1 MRDITEEKKLE
12 VERAALLAAERETA
26 HRLQELAALRAD
38 FSRMVAHELG
48 SPIAAVRRAA
58 ELLATDPLTATQE
71 WALAVIQKEADSL
84 RSLVDDVV
92 AIATI
97 EQDDFTVQLQPVR
110 VEALLINAAEF
121 GRSLS
126 GSGPV
131 TIAESTDDEVLAD
144 PDRIGQVLRN
154 LVNNSLRYSPL
165 GTAITLRATQ
175 RQKRVR
181 IEVADRGPGINLEDQ
196 ERIFEKFARGR
207 DRETLSIP
215 GGGLGLYLS
224 RRIVQAHGSDLT
236 VASSP
241 GQGATFGFELEVAP

>member
-1 MRDITEEKKLE
+1 MKSWPTRI
-12 VERAALLAAERETA
+12 
-26 HRLQELAALRAD
+26 
-38 FSRMVAHELG
+38 G
-48 SPIAAVRRAA
+48 SVKSCATSSTTRCGIHPSVRR
-58 ELLATDPLTATQE
+58 
-71 WALAVIQKEADSL
+71 S
-84 RSLVDDVV
+84 RC
-92 AIATI
+92 
-97 EQDDFTVQLQPVR
+97 
-110 VEALLINAAEF
+110 
-121 GRSLS
+121 
-126 GSGPV
+126 
-131 TIAESTDDEVLAD
+131 
-144 PDRIGQVLRN
+144 
-154 LVNNSLRYSPL
+154 
-165 GTAITLRATQ
+165 ATQ